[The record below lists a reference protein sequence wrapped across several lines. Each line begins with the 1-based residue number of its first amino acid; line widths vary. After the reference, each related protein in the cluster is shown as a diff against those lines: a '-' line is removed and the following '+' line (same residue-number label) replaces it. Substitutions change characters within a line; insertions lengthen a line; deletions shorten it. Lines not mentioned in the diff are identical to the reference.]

1 MAERIESTGRGN
13 LGVIGFDTAH
23 LARDTARLSYLR
35 QDQFSLIGP
44 CHILIVFFTY
54 RQNRNLEGFP
64 DLKIHW
70 TTLSE
75 DSQVAGH
82 LLKIDY
88 NSLKPQ

>member
-44 CHILIVFFTY
+44 CHIIRFFY
-54 RQNRNLEGFP
+54 LPPDSIFGMKNLDNVVQKF
-64 DLKIHW
+64 
-70 TTLSE
+70 
-75 DSQVAGH
+75 AGSRSFTE
-82 LLKIDY
+82 
-88 NSLKPQ
+88 N